1 MNLINPKLT
10 LFFEIRKSNQCLVE
24 DFCQELVEIGN
35 LYLATIYFPLTY
47 TSQDLSL
54 ELSSAQ
60 LTLKSQQGH
69 NDSFS
74 AFVPEAGL
82 KIEDC
87 FTFLRRTLRCHLYK
101 RHEGEDCPSLKH
113 SEMKVQELQH
123 LGEYPIR
130 DLLVESLHRESI
142 APELQEDSEVA
153 LATDAGK
160 CCCCEVWC

>member
-24 DFCQELVEIGN
+24 DFCQELVGIGN
-35 LYLATIYFPLTY
+35 LYLAAIYFPLTY

-54 ELSSAQ
+54 EVSSAQ
-60 LTLKSQQGH
+60 LTLKSQPCH
-69 NDSFS
+69 NHSFS
-74 AFVPEAGL
+74 AFVPQAGL

-101 RHEGEDCPSLKH
+101 RHEGEDCPSLKPN
-113 SEMKVQELQH
+113 EVELPH

-130 DLLVESLHRESI
+130 DLRVENLHRHSI
-142 APELQEDSEVA
+142 APELREDSEIA
-153 LATDAGK
+153 LATTTGK
-160 CCCCEVWC
+160 CYCCEMWC